1 MKNIDRDFEA
11 FVQSR
16 AHALLRVAYLLVGD
30 EQLAQDHLQDV
41 LMRMYQ
47 RWPRVQ
53 QEPDRYARAALINRT
68 TDHWRRRSRRREAS
82 MPDGL
87 TVVAADDTAAMI
99 GRRTVLDALSVL
111 TARQRAVI
119 VLRYLEDLPVA
130 EVAAMLRC
138 SEGAVQSHAGR
149 GLAKLRELLPSLS
162 AALNGDSHV

>member
-1 MKNIDRDFEA
+1 M
-11 FVQSR
+11 
-16 AHALLRVAYLLVGD
+16 
-30 EQLAQDHLQDV
+30 
-41 LMRMYQ
+41 
-47 RWPRVQ
+47 
-53 QEPDRYARAALINRT
+53 T
-68 TDHWRRRSRRREAS
+68 TRSRTGGEAGKV
-82 MPDGL
+82 PDGL
-87 TVVAADDTAAMI
+87 TVVAADDTTAMI

-162 AALNGDSHV
+162 AALNGDSHG